1 MEGGPRSALAQARQ
15 WGPSTPPSS
24 TQSSVLSA
32 HSKPMTWQDVKGHT
46 QGQGGT
52 GRGREGQRGTER
64 NRAHPSRHYLQEC
77 GSKPIQVPLQRKH
90 GTPRPDCGWLM
101 DIWNRAGHPWGKV
114 CFSILGILRDR
125 VFSLKLREGR
135 HQLQHEGAALRC
147 TVLRHRRG

>member
-24 TQSSVLSA
+24 TQLCA
-32 HSKPMTWQDVKGHT
+32 FCTLKANDMA
-46 QGQGGT
+46 
-52 GRGREGQRGTER
+52 GREGTHSGTER
-64 NRAHPSRHYLQEC
+64 DREEQGGAGRDRAHPSRHYLQEC

-125 VFSLKLREGR
+125 VFSLKLREGQ

-147 TVLRHRRG
+147 TVLRHWRG